1 MSKRMLHLWIRAE
14 QRTNEKRVG
23 IAPRDAAKL
32 IYKGIKV
39 TVEESADRVIS
50 TKEYHKVGCEI
61 TNQHSWPEA
70 PKDTIILGLKELP
83 EDIDRLEHKHI
94 MFGHA
99 FKGQTA
105 GSKLLKKFKVGEGVL
120 YDLEYLTDPEG
131 KRLAAFGYWAGYAGA
146 AVSLRAYADQ
156 QNTKGICGPVSVFE
170 NKEAMEDN
178 VRNAFVSIENKFPK
192 ILVVGALGRVG
203 KGAIDFCESLGLK
216 VTKWDIEETKNGEPF
231 PEILEHELF
240 LNCILAKPGA
250 PVFVRNKHFNT
261 IRKLSVIGDISCDPD
276 SSFNPIPIYKSPT
289 NWVAPVVRVNAS
301 QTLDVMAIDNL
312 PSLLPYESSVDFSKQ
327 LLPLL
332 FDLNEP
338 ENSVWKRAERT
349 FLKSLN
355 EV

>member
-1 MSKRMLHLWIRAE
+1 MRKRMLHLWIRAE
-14 QRTNEKRVG
+14 QRKNEKRVG
-23 IAPRDAAKL
+23 ITPQDASKL
-32 IYKGIKV
+32 ICKGIKV
-39 TVEESADRVIS
+39 TVEESADRIIS
-50 TKEYHKVGCEI
+50 NEEYHKAGCEI
-61 TNQHSWPEA
+61 ANQHSWPRA
-70 PKDTIILGLKELP
+70 PKDAIILGLKELP

-99 FKGQTA
+99 FKGQIA
-105 GSKLLKKFKVGEGVL
+105 GLKLLKKFKVGKGVL

-131 KRLAAFGYWAGYAGA
+131 KRLAAFGYWAGSSGA
-146 AVSLRAYADQ
+146 AVSLKAYADQ

-170 NKEAMEDN
+170 SKETMADDI
-178 VRNAFVSIENKFPK
+178 RNAFVNVENKFPK

-203 KGAIDFCESLGLK
+203 TGAIDFCESLGLK
-216 VTKWDIEETKNGEPF
+216 VTKWDIEETKNGELF

-250 PVFVRNKHFNT
+250 PIFIRNEHFNT
-261 IRKLSVIGDISCDPD
+261 NRKLSIIGDISCDPD
-276 SSFNPIPIYKSPT
+276 SSFNPIPIYNSPT
-289 NWVAPVVRVNAS
+289 NWANPVVRVNAS

-332 FDLNEP
+332 LDLNEP
-338 ENSVWKRAERT
+338 KNGVWKRAEET
-349 FLKSLN
+349 FLKSLS